1 MINDYL
7 ILTVSS
13 YWVRSYGLGIGGEG
27 LGIGE
32 GNQRLKCKM
41 QNCGGPSGG
50 LLFVAG

>member
-7 ILTVSS
+7 FLTVSS
-13 YWVRSYGLGIGGEG
+13 YWVRSYG

-41 QNCGGPSGG
+41 QNCGCPSGG